1 MEGHWVPQNTVQRN
15 SVVEDS
21 VPNTN
26 KCICK
31 KKLEPPYF
39 NRSKFI
45 KGILKVDSK
54 QTDTVTNLV
63 LG

>member
-1 MEGHWVPQNTVQRN
+1 MEGLRVPKNIVQRN
-15 SVVEDS
+15 SVVEDL

-31 KKLEPPYF
+31 KKLESICYNKSIPQRYF
-39 NRSKFI
+39 E
-45 KGILKVDSK
+45 VDSK